1 MYSIKSFRKNK
12 IKFKLNKEKR
22 KTNMN
27 IPNILTAIRFCLV
40 GVFIYVFNNPAI
52 ENNLKWA
59 IIIFLVAGI
68 TDVLDGYIARKYDM
82 ITKWGKLMDPL
93 ADKLM
98 LIVVLISLYTVDIV
112 PLMVVIIVLGKE
124 LLMVLGAIFL
134 YKNRDTVVQS
144 NFVGK
149 AASAAFYVAII
160 ALVFEL
166 PYAYYLLGIAVFL
179 TLFALV
185 QYGII
190 NLGNHN
196 TNV

>member
-1 MYSIKSFRKNK
+1 
-12 IKFKLNKEKR
+12 
-22 KTNMN
+22 MN
-27 IPNILTAIRFCLV
+27 IPNILTTIRFCLV

-52 ENNLKWA
+52 ENNLKWG
-59 IIIFLVAGI
+59 IIIFVVAGI

-98 LIVVLISLYTVDIV
+98 LIVVLISLYTVNIV
-112 PLMVVIIVLGKE
+112 PLIVIIIVLAKE

-134 YKNRDTVVQS
+134 YKNRQTVVQS
-144 NFVGK
+144 NIVGK

-166 PYAYYLLGIAVFL
+166 PYAYYMLGIAVFL

-196 TNV
+196 TNA